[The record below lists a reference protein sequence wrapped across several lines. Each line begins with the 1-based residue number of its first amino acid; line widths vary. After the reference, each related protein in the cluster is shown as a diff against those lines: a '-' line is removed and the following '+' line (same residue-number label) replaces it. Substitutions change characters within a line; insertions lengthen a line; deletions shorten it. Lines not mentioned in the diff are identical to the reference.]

1 MRNPW
6 LSVWPPLPPSIYI
19 RRGSSER
26 PFPLDDPRCRLFSR
40 ARHALWHGVRALGL
54 GRGDEVLVPA
64 FHHGAEIEA
73 LIQAGVECRFYD
85 ATSNLEPDTAELDA
99 LVSPAT
105 KALYVIHY
113 LGIAQDVKRW
123 RRWCDERGLLLLED
137 AAQAWLASSDGLP
150 VGTLGDLAIFCFYKT
165 FGFPDGAAL
174 VSSSP
179 AEDATPVD
187 RRLSA
192 IGMSHAAWAAGR
204 SGILAGA
211 ARRIWT
217 AEGST
222 DDDEFSLGEPSPP
235 SRALDLLIS
244 RGVDRSA
251 AATRRAHYQLL
262 LADLEESVLPAF
274 RELPGE
280 SSPFAFP
287 MVTSE
292 KPELIAR
299 LRASGIDALDFWPV
313 PHPRLPEGFPQAA
326 ELRRTS
332 SACPSIKNFG
342 EAMSIE
348 SRGSRGALRGR
359 GTS

>member
-1 MRNPW
+1 M
-6 LSVWPPLPPSIYI
+6 
-19 RRGSSER
+19 
-26 PFPLDDPRCRLFSR
+26 
-40 ARHALWHGVRALGL
+40 
-54 GRGDEVLVPA
+54 LVPA

-85 ATSNLEPDTAELDA
+85 ATSNLEPDPAELDA

-113 LGIAQDVKRW
+113 LGIAQDVERW
-123 RRWCDERGLLLLED
+123 RRWCDARGLLLLED

-150 VGTLGDLAIFCFYKT
+150 VGTLGDLSIFCFYKT

-192 IGMSHAAWAAGR
+192 IGMRHAAWAVGR

-235 SRALDLLIS
+235 SRALDLLIVEGSIGAPPQRVEPITSCCWRIS
-244 RGVDRSA
+244 RRRCYPRFANCRAGRLRSPSRWSRTEARADRSPA
-251 AATRRAHYQLL
+251 GKRNRCAGL
-262 LADLEESVLPAF
+262 LARSA
-274 RELPGE
+274 
-280 SSPFAFP
+280 SH
-287 MVTSE
+287 
-292 KPELIAR
+292 
-299 LRASGIDALDFWPV
+299 ASGRI
-313 PHPRLPEGFPQAA
+313 
-326 ELRRTS
+326 
-332 SACPSIKNFG
+332 SAG
-342 EAMSIE
+342 
-348 SRGSRGALRGR
+348 G
-359 GTS
+359 